1 MIAIAQGISKDLT
14 SKNSLQKFNLTSAAV
29 IKSLKLLEE
38 QDYVGRNKNGDYF
51 MIDPLIKAS
60 LIQFYPRLFN

>member
-14 SKNSLQKFNLTSAAV
+14 SKNSLQKFNLTSSAV